1 MKIVWYR
8 LTFFWGILLISF
20 QGMAQ
25 MPVSHLP
32 KIGVEQLKEDFQL
45 LQKILEA
52 NHTSLYWYTPKDS
65 IDYFFKTAINNI
77 NDSMDEVQFKNA
89 LSAVVSRIRCGHT
102 SVRFSK
108 AYTKNAVKYRYPQF
122 PLSIKAWS
130 DSLVVLNSFLP
141 NDTIFKRGTIITSIN
156 GKSNRKLLDTLFR
169 FISSDGYADN
179 YKNQVVSSNFSYWY
193 KNVLGLDSVYQITYL
208 DSSGRELV
216 AHVTN
221 FVPHKDSIK
230 QTIPIKKITRR
241 EAKKALL
248 LSKRSLSI
256 DTLLHTAFMT
266 VGTFSENGL
275 RRFIHRSFKKIAKE
289 NISNLVIDLRTNGG
303 GSVNNSILLT
313 KYLSDHNFKIGDSVV
328 AISRRFAYGRY
339 IHPSFWVRIAMTF
352 GAKKMEDGSI
362 HFRHYENKLFAPI
375 KQYHFNGPVYLV
387 QGGYSFSATT
397 MFISQLKGQPNIK
410 IIGEESGGGYYGNS
424 AMHIPNIILPHTG
437 IQVSLPM
444 YRLVMDKNRPK
455 GHGIIPDM
463 IINPSSIAIRKGVDL
478 KMQRIKELIASG
490 HQ

>member
-1 MKIVWYR
+1 MKLVWRR
-8 LTFFWGILLISF
+8 LTFFVGMLFILF
-20 QGMAQ
+20 HGKAQ
-25 MPVSHLP
+25 MPQSQLP
-32 KIGVEQLKEDFQL
+32 KIAAQQLREDFQL

-52 NHTSLYWYTPKDS
+52 NHPSLYWYTPKDS

-77 NDSMDEVQFKNA
+77 TDSMDEVQFKNA
-89 LSAVVSRIRCGHT
+89 LSAVVSQIRCGHT

-108 AYTKNAVKYRYPQF
+108 AYTKNAAKYRYPQF
-122 PLSIKAWS
+122 PLSIKVWS
-130 DSLVVLNSFLP
+130 DSMVVLNCFLP

-156 GKSNRKLLDTLFR
+156 GKSNRALLDTIFR

-193 KNVLGLDSVYQITYL
+193 KNVMGLDSVYQITYR
-208 DSSGRELV
+208 DATGKEQV
-216 AHVTN
+216 AQLTN
-221 FVPHKDSIK
+221 YVPHKDSIK
-230 QTIPIKKITRR
+230 QAASVKKITRR
-241 EAKKALL
+241 DAKKALL
-248 LSKRSLSI
+248 LSKRSLTI
-256 DTLLHTAFMT
+256 DTLLHTAFIT

-289 NISNLVIDLRTNGG
+289 NIPNLVIDLRTNGG
-303 GSVNNSILLT
+303 GKVNNSILLT
-313 KYLSDHNFKIGDSVV
+313 QYLSDHDFKIGDSVV

-339 IHPSFWVRIAMTF
+339 IHPSFWVKMAMTF
-352 GAKKMEDGSI
+352 GAKKMEDGFI
-362 HFRHYENKLFAPI
+362 HFRHYENKFFAPI
-375 KQYHFNGPVYLV
+375 KKYHFNGPVFLV

-397 MFISQLKGQPNIK
+397 MFISQLKGQSNVK

-455 GHGIIPDM
+455 GHGIIPDI
-463 IINPSSIAIRKGVDL
+463 IINPSSMAIGKGVDL
-478 KMQRIKELIASG
+478 KMQRIKEIIRSE

>member
-8 LTFFWGILLISF
+8 LTFFWGILVISF
-20 QGMAQ
+20 AGSTQL
-25 MPVSHLP
+25 PVSHLP
-32 KIGVEQLKEDFQL
+32 KIGAEQLKEDFQL

-52 NHTSLYWYTPKDS
+52 NHPSLYWYTPKDS

-141 NDTIFKRGTIITSIN
+141 NDTIFKRGNIITSIN
-156 GKSNRKLLDTLFR
+156 GRSNRVILDTLFR

-193 KNVLGLDSVYQITYL
+193 KNVLGLDTVYQITYL
-208 DSSGRELV
+208 DSTGKELV
-216 AHVTN
+216 AQLTN
-221 FVPHKDSIK
+221 FVPQKNSIK
-230 QTIPIKKITRR
+230 PSIPIKKISHR
-241 EAKKALL
+241 EAKKAML
-248 LSKRSLSI
+248 LSKRSLTI
-256 DTLLHTAFMT
+256 DTMLHTAFMT
-266 VGTFSENGL
+266 LGTFSENGI

-313 KYLSDHNFKIGDSVV
+313 KYLTDHHFKIGDSVV
-328 AISRRFAYGRY
+328 AIRRHLAFGRY
-339 IHPSFWVRIAMTF
+339 IHPSFWVRLAMTF
-352 GAKKMEDGSI
+352 CTKKMADGFI
-362 HFRHYENKLFAPI
+362 HFKYYENKLFAPT
-375 KQYHFNGPVYLV
+375 KNYHFNGSVYLV

-397 MFISQLKGQPNIK
+397 MFISQLKGQSNIK

-424 AMHIPNIILPHTG
+424 AMHIPNIVLPNSG

-455 GHGIIPDM
+455 GHGIIPDT
-463 IINPSSIAIRKGVDL
+463 IINPSSFAIRKGIDL
-478 KMQRIKELIASG
+478 KIQKIKELLVSG